1 MVRISQL
8 ELENVKKIKAVQ
20 LTPTE
25 TGLTIIGGRNN
36 QGKSSVLDAI
46 AWALG
51 GEKYR
56 PSQAQREGS
65 VLPPH
70 LKITLS
76 NGLVAERNGKNG
88 TLKVTDPNGRKGG
101 QQLLSEFIEQLA
113 LDLPK
118 FLYASSREK
127 AEILL
132 RVIGVG
138 DQLAALDRQSK
149 ELYSQRHAI
158 GQIAD
163 QKAKFAKEL
172 PDYGDVPEE
181 PVSAG
186 DLIRQQ
192 QEILARNGAN
202 QRKRQQ
208 AARLELE
215 TVMYRQKV
223 EELQKELAR
232 ATETLAELEEGLTTA
247 RKSAED
253 LQDESTAELEESI
266 RAIDEL
272 NRKIRANLDK
282 EKAQEDARQYRAQ
295 YDQLSAQL
303 ETVRGKRQALLE
315 GAALPLPGLS
325 VDEGEL
331 TYYGKNWDSLSGSDQ
346 LKVATAIVRAVNPR
360 CGFVLLDKLEQ
371 MDLDTLADFGR
382 WLEGEGL
389 QVIATRVSTGG
400 ECSVIIEDGSVAGEE
415 PQAAQLPPPWRGGQ
429 G

>member
-1 MVRISQL
+1 MVKISQL

-20 LTPTE
+20 LAPTE

-149 ELYSQRHAI
+149 EIYNQRLAI

-163 QKAKFAKEL
+163 QKAKFAKEM

-181 PVSAG
+181 LVSAG

-223 EELQKELAR
+223 EGLQKELAR
-232 ATETLAELEEGLTTA
+232 ATETLNQLEESLTTA
-247 RKSAED
+247 KKSAED

-295 YDQLSAQL
+295 YDQLTAQL

-331 TYYGKNWDSLSGSDQ
+331 TYYEKNWDSLSGSDQ
-346 LKVATAIVRAVNPR
+346 LKVATAIVRAVNPQ

-400 ECSVIIEDGSVAGEE
+400 ECSVIIEDGAVAEE
-415 PQAAQLPPPWRGGQ
+415 GTVQLPPPWRGGQ